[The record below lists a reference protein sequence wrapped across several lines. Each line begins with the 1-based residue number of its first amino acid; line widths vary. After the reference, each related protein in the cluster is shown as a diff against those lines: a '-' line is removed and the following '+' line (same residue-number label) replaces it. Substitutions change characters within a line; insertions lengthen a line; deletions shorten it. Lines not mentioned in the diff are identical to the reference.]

1 MKTGDVCNR
10 AVVSIR
16 SGANLSEASRLMREA
31 HVGSVIVV
39 DEASPRRAVGIVT
52 DRDIVVEAVAAGID
66 PATLTVAEIMGR
78 GLVVAREDDDAL
90 VSLKAMRRRGVRR
103 LPVVDEGGALCG
115 IVSLDDLLEAGSVA
129 LNDVVQAIASE
140 RALESWRR
148 A

>member
-16 SGANLSEASRLMREA
+16 SNANLSEASRLMREA

-140 RALESWRR
+140 RVLESWRR

>member
-16 SGANLSEASRLMREA
+16 SNANLSEASRLMREA

-66 PATLTVAEIMGR
+66 PATLTVGEIMGS
-78 GLVVAREDDDAL
+78 GLVVARENDDAL
-90 VSLKAMRRRGVRR
+90 VSLKARRRRGVRR